1 MKRIC
6 SHEVLQDASKSL
18 IREEED
24 LHRER
29 ELSYSSAAMARGFLL
44 ICTTLAISLGREER
58 SAQSSLFSSAA
69 MSSGLLLFFWLIF
82 SFHLISLSTSSEDT
96 SFVFNGFVQ
105 ADLSLDASATLLPNG
120 LVQLAK
126 DSHHEMGQAFIKKPI
141 VFSSSKPLSFS
152 THFVCALVPKP
163 GFKGGHGI
171 TFVISP
177 SVDFTRAQP
186 TVYLGIFNAS
196 TNGSASSHLFAVEL
210 DTVKNSDFR
219 ETNNNHVGI
228 DVNSPISVES
238 AAASY
243 FSETEKKDVSINLSS
258 GDPIQVWI
266 DYECTVL
273 NVSVAPLEA
282 EKPSRSLLS
291 RPINLSEVFPIRRL
305 FAGFSAS
312 TGTQV
317 SYHYL
322 LGWSFS
328 TSSELLQLLD
338 ISKLPQ
344 VPRPKVEH
352 KKPYALIIAP
362 VAALVIIVIAVLAG
376 VYYHRK
382 KKYAEVSEPWEK
394 EYGTHRFSY
403 KSLYIATKGFHKD
416 RFLGRGGFGV
426 VYRGDLPEC
435 KPIAV
440 KRVSHD
446 GEEGMKQ
453 FVAEVV
459 SMRSLKHRNLVP
471 LLGYCRRKG
480 ELLLVS
486 EYMPNGSLDQHLFD
500 GQSPVLSWSQRL
512 VILKGIASAL
522 FYLHTGAEQVVLH
535 RDIKASNVML
545 DAELNGRLGDF
556 GMARFHDHGGNAATT
571 AAVGTVGYMA
581 PELITMGAS
590 TVTDVYAFGVFLLEV
605 ACGRKPVEPG
615 MQVEKRFVIKWVC
628 ECWKKD
634 ALLDAK
640 DSRFGGEFLQEEVEL
655 VLKLGLL
662 CTNIVPESRPTM
674 EQVVLYLN
682 ENLPLPDFSPY
693 TLGIG
698 SFTPVVVD
706 AASVTVSWTSRNW
719 SAPSVSSSS
728 ANNSKDQEKPLES
741 KNSLNVVAESDDIES
756 RLSNAK

>member
-1 MKRIC
+1 
-6 SHEVLQDASKSL
+6 
-18 IREEED
+18 
-24 LHRER
+24 
-29 ELSYSSAAMARGFLL
+29 
-44 ICTTLAISLGREER
+44 
-58 SAQSSLFSSAA
+58 
-69 MSSGLLLFFWLIF
+69 MSSGLLLFWFLI
-82 SFHLISLSTSSEDT
+82 SSLSTSSSLKDT
-96 SFVFNGFVQ
+96 SFVFNGFGQ
-105 ADLSLDASATLLPNG
+105 ANLSLDGSATLLTSG
-120 LVQLAK
+120 LLQLAEV
-126 DSHHEMGQAFIKKPI
+126 SNHQMGHAFTKNPI
-141 VFSSSKPLSFS
+141 EFSSSKPLSFS

-163 GFKGGHGI
+163 GLESGHGI

-177 SVDFTRAQP
+177 SVDFTHAQP
-186 TVYLGIFNAS
+186 NRYLGIFNGS
-196 TNGSASSHLFAVEL
+196 TTGSNSSRLFAVEL
-210 DTVKNSDFR
+210 DTILNSEFG
-219 ETNNNHVGI
+219 ETDHNHVGI

-238 AAASY
+238 APASY
-243 FSETEKKDVSINLSS
+243 FSETQQRNVSVNLSS
-258 GDPIQVWI
+258 GDSIQVWV
-266 DYECTVL
+266 DYNGGVL
-273 NVSVAPLEA
+273 NVTVAPLDVK
-282 EKPSRSLLS
+282 KPSQPLLS
-291 RPINLSEVFPIRRL
+291 RAIDLSQVFQSRRL
-305 FAGFSAS
+305 FAGFSAA
-312 TGTQV
+312 TGSAI

-328 TSSELLQLLD
+328 AGGEVLQPLD
-338 ISKLPQ
+338 ISKLPR
-344 VPRPKVEH
+344 VRRPSVKH
-352 KKPYALIIAP
+352 KKPYALIVGVPAA
-362 VAALVIIVIAVLAG
+362 VAVLVIAALAG

-382 KKYAEVSEPWEK
+382 RKYAEVSEPWEK

-403 KSLYIATKGFHKD
+403 KSLYVATRGFHKD
-416 RFLGRGGFGV
+416 GFLGRGGFGV
-426 VYRGDLPEC
+426 VYRGDLPES

-440 KRVSHD
+440 KRVSHE

-486 EYMPNGSLDQHLFD
+486 EYMPNGSLDQHLFGD
-500 GQSPVLSWSQRL
+500 GDASLVLSWSQRL
-512 VILKGIASAL
+512 VILRGIASAL

-590 TVTDVYAFGVFLLEV
+590 VVTDVYAFGVFMLEV

-615 MQVEKRFVIKWVC
+615 MEAEKRFLIKWVC
-628 ECWKKD
+628 ECWKRD
-634 ALLDAK
+634 CLLDAR
-640 DSRFGGEFLQEEVEL
+640 DSRFGGEFVPEEVEL
-655 VLKLGLL
+655 VMKIGLL

-682 ENLPLPDFSPY
+682 KNLPLPDFSPY

-706 AASVTVSWTSRNW
+706 AASLTGTFTSRNW
-719 SAPSVSSSS
+719 SGPAVSSSS
-728 ANNSKDQEKPLES
+728 ANNTREYEQVPLES
-741 KNSLNVVAESDDIES
+741 KKSLKVVAEAEDIEAG
-756 RLSNAK
+756 LSKPTSGMDLNT

>member
-1 MKRIC
+1 MLVVLIITFSFKQRGKR
-6 SHEVLQDASKSL
+6 S
-18 IREEED
+18 
-24 LHRER
+24 
-29 ELSYSSAAMARGFLL
+29 
-44 ICTTLAISLGREER
+44 T
-58 SAQSSLFSSAA
+58 QSSFRFIGRA
-69 MSSGLLLFFWLIF
+69 MSSGLHLLLLIS
-82 SFHLISLSTSSEDT
+82 SFHLIALSTSRKES
-96 SFVFNGFVQ
+96 SFVFNGFGK
-105 ADLSLDASATLLPNG
+105 ADLSVDGSATVLRSGLL
-120 LVQLAK
+120 QLAK
-126 DSHHEMGQAFIKKPI
+126 DTEHQMGHAFTKNP
-141 VFSSSKPLSFS
+141 VEFSSSKPLSFS

-163 GFKGGHGI
+163 GVESGHGI

-186 TVYLGIFNAS
+186 NRYFGIFNAS
-196 TNGSASSHLFAVEL
+196 TGGSNSSRLFAVEL
-210 DTVKNSDFR
+210 DTIKNGEFE
-219 ETNNNHVGI
+219 ETNHNHVGI
-228 DVNSPISVES
+228 DENDPISVES
-238 AAASY
+238 APASY
-243 FSETEKKDVSINLSS
+243 FSETEQRNVSLNLSS
-258 GDPIQVWI
+258 GDTIQVWV
-266 DYECTVL
+266 DYERTVL
-273 NVSVAPLEA
+273 NVSVAPLNVVK
-282 EKPSRSLLS
+282 KPSQPLLS
-291 RPINLSEVFPIRRL
+291 RAMNLSDLFQSTRL
-305 FAGFSAS
+305 FVGFSAA
-312 TGTQV
+312 TGSAI

-328 TSSELLQLLD
+328 TSRELLQPLD
-338 ISKLPQ
+338 ISKLPR
-344 VPRPKVEH
+344 VPRHRVKH
-352 KKPYALIIAP
+352 KKPYALIVGLP
-362 VAALVIIVIAVLAG
+362 AALAIIVISLLAG

-403 KSLYIATKGFHKD
+403 KSLYIATKGFHRD
-416 RFLGRGGFGV
+416 GFLGRGGFGV
-426 VYRGDLPEC
+426 VYRGDLPES

-440 KRVSHD
+440 KRVSHN

-486 EYMPNGSLDQHLFD
+486 EFMPNGSLDQHLFD
-500 GQSPVLSWSQRL
+500 DQSLVLSWSQRL

-590 TVTDVYAFGVFLLEV
+590 TVTDVYAFGVFMLEV

-615 MQVEKRFVIKWVC
+615 MEAEKRFLIKWVC

-634 ALLDAK
+634 CLLDAS
-640 DSRFGGEFLQEEVEL
+640 DPRFGGGFVPEEVEL
-655 VLKLGLL
+655 VMKIGLL

-706 AASVTVSWTSRNW
+706 AASLTGTYTSRNW
-719 SAPSVSSSS
+719 SAPWASSSS
-728 ANNSKDQEKPLES
+728 ANNSEEHEQPLES
-741 KNSLNVVAESDDIES
+741 KKSLNVVVESEDIEA
-756 RLSNAK
+756 RLSKPTSGC

>member
-1 MKRIC
+1 
-6 SHEVLQDASKSL
+6 
-18 IREEED
+18 
-24 LHRER
+24 
-29 ELSYSSAAMARGFLL
+29 
-44 ICTTLAISLGREER
+44 
-58 SAQSSLFSSAA
+58 
-69 MSSGLLLFFWLIF
+69 MSSGLLLFFLIT
-82 SFHLISLSTSSEDT
+82 SSHLVSLSTSSMDT
-96 SFVFNGFVQ
+96 SFVFNGFGQ
-105 ADLSLDASATLLPNG
+105 ANLSLDGSATWLTNG
-120 LVQLAK
+120 LLQLAK
-126 DSHHEMGQAFIKKPI
+126 DSQHQMGHAFIKKPI
-141 VFSSSKPLSFS
+141 GFSSSKPLSFS

-163 GFKGGHGI
+163 GFEGGHGI

-177 SVDFTRAQP
+177 YVDFSRAQP
-186 TVYLGIFNAS
+186 TRYLGIFNAS
-196 TNGSASSHLFAVEL
+196 TNGSASSQLFAVEL

-219 ETNNNHVGI
+219 EKNNNHVGI
-228 DVNSPISVES
+228 DVNNPISEES
-238 AAASY
+238 APASY
-243 FSETEKKDVSINLSS
+243 FSKTEKKNVSISLSS

-266 DYECTVL
+266 DYEGTLL
-273 NVSVAPLEA
+273 NVSLAPLEA
-282 EKPSRSLLS
+282 EKPSLPLLS
-291 RPINLSEVFPIRRL
+291 RPINLSEVFPSRRL
-305 FAGFSAS
+305 FVGFSAA
-312 TGTQV
+312 TGTAI

-328 TSSELLQLLD
+328 TNREFLQLLD
-338 ISKLPQ
+338 ISKLPR
-344 VPRPKVEH
+344 VPRPRVEH

-362 VAALVIIVIAVLAG
+362 VAALAIIVIAVLSG

-382 KKYAEVSEPWEK
+382 KKYAEVNEPWEK
-394 EYGTHRFSY
+394 EFGTHRFSY

-416 RFLGRGGFGV
+416 GFLGRGGFGV

-446 GEEGMKQ
+446 GEQGMKQ

-500 GQSPVLSWSQRL
+500 DQTPVLSWSQRL

-522 FYLHTGAEQVVLH
+522 FYLHTGAEQVVVH

-590 TVTDVYAFGVFLLEV
+590 TVTDVYAFGVFMLEV

-615 MQVEKRFVIKWVC
+615 LEVEKRYVIKWVC

-634 ALLDAK
+634 SLLDAK
-640 DSRFGGEFLQEEVEL
+640 DPRLVGEFLPEEEVEL
-655 VLKLGLL
+655 VMKLGLL

-682 ENLPLPDFSPY
+682 GNLPLPDFSPY

-706 AASVTVSWTSRNW
+706 AASLTVSCTSRNW

-728 ANNSKDQEKPLES
+728 ANNSKDHEQPLES
-741 KNSLNVVAESDDIES
+741 KSSLNVVDESEDIES
-756 RLSNAK
+756 RLPRPNSGR

>member
-1 MKRIC
+1 
-6 SHEVLQDASKSL
+6 
-18 IREEED
+18 
-24 LHRER
+24 
-29 ELSYSSAAMARGFLL
+29 
-44 ICTTLAISLGREER
+44 
-58 SAQSSLFSSAA
+58 
-69 MSSGLLLFFWLIF
+69 MSSGLLLLLWFLVS
-82 SFHLISLSTSSEDT
+82 SFHLISLSTSSQET
-96 SFVFNGFVQ
+96 SFVFNGFGQ
-105 ADLSLDASATLLPNG
+105 ANLSLDGSATLLRSG
-120 LVQLAK
+120 LLQLAEV
-126 DSHHEMGQAFIKKPI
+126 SNHQMGHAFIKNPI
-141 VFSSSKPLSFS
+141 EFGSSEPLSFS
-152 THFVCALVPKP
+152 THFVCAIVPKP
-163 GFKGGHGI
+163 GIESGHGI
-171 TFVISP
+171 TFAISP

-186 TVYLGIFNAS
+186 NRYLGIFNAS
-196 TNGSASSHLFAVEL
+196 TSGSNSSHLFAVEL
-210 DTVKNSDFR
+210 DTILNSEFD
-219 ETNNNHVGI
+219 ETDNNHVGI
-228 DVNSPISVES
+228 DVNNPISVES
-238 AAASY
+238 APASY
-243 FSETEKKDVSINLSS
+243 FSETQRRNVSVNLSS
-258 GDPIQVWI
+258 GDSIQVWI
-266 DYECTVL
+266 DYQGTLL
-273 NVSVAPLEA
+273 NVSVAPLDVK
-282 EKPSRSLLS
+282 KPSQPLLS
-291 RPINLSEVFPIRRL
+291 RAMNLSQVFQSRRL
-305 FAGFSAS
+305 FVGFSAA
-312 TGTQV
+312 TGSAI

-328 TSSELLQLLD
+328 TSRELLQPLD
-338 ISKLPQ
+338 MSKFPR
-344 VPRPKVEH
+344 VPRPRVKH
-352 KKPYALIIAP
+352 KKPYALIVGLP
-362 VAALVIIVIAVLAG
+362 AALAIVVIAVLAG
-376 VYYHRK
+376 VYYNRK

-416 RFLGRGGFGV
+416 GFLGRGGFGV
-426 VYRGDLPEC
+426 VYRGDLPES

-440 KRVSHD
+440 KRVSHN

-500 GQSPVLSWSQRL
+500 DQSPVLLSWSQRL

-590 TVTDVYAFGVFLLEV
+590 IVTDVYAFGVFMLEV

-615 MQVEKRFVIKWVC
+615 MEAEKRFLIKWVC

-634 ALLDAK
+634 CLLDAR
-640 DSRFGGEFLQEEVEL
+640 DSRFGGEFVPEEVEL
-655 VLKLGLL
+655 VMKIGLL

-706 AASVTVSWTSRNW
+706 AASLTGTYTSRNW

-728 ANNSKDQEKPLES
+728 ANNTRDYEQPLES
-741 KNSLNVVAESDDIES
+741 KKSLKVVAESEDIEA
-756 RLSNAK
+756 RLSKPTSGW

>member
-1 MKRIC
+1 
-6 SHEVLQDASKSL
+6 
-18 IREEED
+18 
-24 LHRER
+24 
-29 ELSYSSAAMARGFLL
+29 
-44 ICTTLAISLGREER
+44 
-58 SAQSSLFSSAA
+58 
-69 MSSGLLLFFWLIF
+69 MSNRLLLFLFIS
-82 SFHLISLSTSSEDT
+82 SFHLISSSEDT
-96 SFVFNGFVQ
+96 SFIFNGFTK
-105 ADLSLDASATLLPNG
+105 ANLSLGGSSTLLPNG
-120 LVQLAK
+120 LLKLVN
-126 DSHHEMGQAFIKKPI
+126 DSQHQKGHAFIKKPI

-163 GFKGGHGI
+163 GFQSGHGI

-177 SVDFTRAQP
+177 SEDLTLAQP
-186 TVYLGIFNAS
+186 ARFLGIFNAS
-196 TNGSASSHLFAVEL
+196 TNGDDSFQLFAVEL
-210 DTVKNSDFR
+210 DTVKNLDFG
-219 ETNNNHVGI
+219 ETSNNHVGI

-238 AAASY
+238 APASY
-243 FSETEKKDVSINLSS
+243 FSRKEQRNVRLNLSS

-266 DYECTVL
+266 DYKGTLL

-282 EKPSRSLLS
+282 EKPSRPLLS
-291 RPINLSEVFPIRRL
+291 RSINLSEVFRSENL
-305 FAGFSAS
+305 FVGFSAA
-312 TGTQV
+312 TGTAI

-328 TSSELLQLLD
+328 TRSESLQLLD
-338 ISKLPQ
+338 ISKLPR
-344 VPRPKVEH
+344 VPRLSVEH
-352 KKPYALIIAP
+352 KKVKQYGLFIAP
-362 VAALVIIVIAVLAG
+362 VVVLGIIVIAVLAG
-376 VYYHRK
+376 VYYKRK
-382 KKYAEVSEPWEK
+382 KKYAEVKEPWEK

-416 RFLGRGGFGV
+416 GFLGRGGFGV
-426 VYRGDLPEC
+426 VYRGDLPSN

-440 KRVSHD
+440 KRVSHH

-500 GQSPVLSWSQRL
+500 EKQSLDLSWSTRL

-605 ACGRKPVEPG
+605 ACGRKPVEFG
-615 MQVEKRFVIKWVC
+615 MDAEKRYLIKWVC

-634 ALLDAK
+634 SLLDAK
-640 DSRFGGEFLQEEVEL
+640 DSRFGGEFVSEEVEL
-655 VLKLGLL
+655 VMKLGLL

-682 ENLPLPDFSPY
+682 ENLALPEFSPY
-693 TLGIG
+693 TIGIG
-698 SFTPVVVD
+698 AFSPVVVD
-706 AASVTVSWTSRNW
+706 AASLTVSCTARNW

-728 ANNSKDQEKPLES
+728 ANNSKDYEQMLEA
-741 KNSLNVVAESDDIES
+741 KNSVKIVAESEDIES
-756 RLSNAK
+756 RLSKPYSGR

>member
-1 MKRIC
+1 
-6 SHEVLQDASKSL
+6 
-18 IREEED
+18 
-24 LHRER
+24 
-29 ELSYSSAAMARGFLL
+29 
-44 ICTTLAISLGREER
+44 
-58 SAQSSLFSSAA
+58 
-69 MSSGLLLFFWLIF
+69 MSSGLLLLWLI
-82 SFHLISLSTSSEDT
+82 SAFHLISLSTSSKDT
-96 SFVFNGFVQ
+96 SFVFNGFRE
-105 ADLSLDASATLLPNG
+105 ANLSLDGSATLLHSG
-120 LVQLAK
+120 LLQLAE
-126 DSHHEMGQAFIKKPI
+126 DSQHQMGHALIKKPI
-141 VFSSSKPLSFS
+141 EFSSSKPLSFS
-152 THFVCALVPKP
+152 THFVCAIVPKP
-163 GFKGGHGI
+163 GIESGHGI

-186 TVYLGIFNAS
+186 NRYLGIFNAS
-196 TNGSASSHLFAVEL
+196 TSGSNSSHLFAVEL
-210 DTVKNSDFR
+210 DTIENSEFE
-219 ETNNNHVGI
+219 ETNHNHVGI
-228 DVNSPISVES
+228 DVNNPISVES
-238 AAASY
+238 APASY
-243 FSETEKKDVSINLSS
+243 FSKKEQRNVTVNLSS
-258 GDPIQVWI
+258 GDSIQVWV
-266 DYECTVL
+266 DYQGTLL
-273 NVSVAPLEA
+273 NISVAPLDVK
-282 EKPSRSLLS
+282 KPSQPLLS
-291 RPINLSEVFPIRRL
+291 RAINLSEVFQSRRL
-305 FAGFSAS
+305 FVGFSAA
-312 TGTQV
+312 TGSAI

-328 TSSELLQLLD
+328 TSMELLQPLD
-338 ISKLPQ
+338 TSKFPK
-344 VPRPKVEH
+344 VPRPSVKH
-352 KKPYALIIAP
+352 KKPYALIVGLP
-362 VAALVIIVIAVLAG
+362 AALAIIVIALLAG

-394 EYGTHRFSY
+394 EYGTHRYSY

-416 RFLGRGGFGV
+416 GFLGRGGFGV
-426 VYRGDLPEC
+426 VYRGDLPES

-440 KRVSHD
+440 KRVSHN

-500 GQSPVLSWSQRL
+500 DDTSLLLSWSQRL

-590 TVTDVYAFGVFLLEV
+590 VVTDVYAFGVFMLEV

-615 MQVEKRFVIKWVC
+615 MEVEKRFLIKWVC

-634 ALLDAK
+634 CLLDAR
-640 DSRFGGEFLQEEVEL
+640 DSRFGGEFVPEEVEL
-655 VLKLGLL
+655 VMKIGLL

-706 AASVTVSWTSRNW
+706 AASLTGTFTSRNW
-719 SAPSVSSSS
+719 SGPAVSSSSS
-728 ANNSKDQEKPLES
+728 ANNSKSHEQPLES
-741 KNSLNVVAESDDIES
+741 KKSLKVVEESEDIEA
-756 RLSNAK
+756 RLSKPTSGW

>member
-1 MKRIC
+1 
-6 SHEVLQDASKSL
+6 
-18 IREEED
+18 
-24 LHRER
+24 
-29 ELSYSSAAMARGFLL
+29 
-44 ICTTLAISLGREER
+44 
-58 SAQSSLFSSAA
+58 
-69 MSSGLLLFFWLIF
+69 MSSGLLLFFWLISF
-82 SFHLISLSTSSEDT
+82 FHLISLSTSSKDT
-96 SFVFNGFVQ
+96 SFVFNGFGK
-105 ADLSLDASATLLPNG
+105 DKLSLDGSATLLPSG
-120 LVQLAK
+120 LLQLAK
-126 DSHHEMGQAFIKKPI
+126 DSQHQMGRAFIKKPI
-141 VFSSSKPLSFS
+141 EFSSSKPLSFS

-163 GFKGGHGI
+163 GIESGHGI

-177 SVDFTRAQP
+177 TVDFTRAQP
-186 TVYLGIFNAS
+186 GRYLGIFNAS
-196 TNGSASSHLFAVEL
+196 TSGSNKASRLFAVEL
-210 DTVKNSDFR
+210 DTIKNPEFD

-228 DVNSPISVES
+228 DVNDPISVES
-238 AAASY
+238 APASY
-243 FSETEKKDVSINLSS
+243 LSKTDQKNVNVNLSS
-258 GDPIQVWI
+258 GEPIQVWV
-266 DYECTVL
+266 DYEGTLL
-273 NVSVAPLEA
+273 NVSVAPLDVK
-282 EKPSRSLLS
+282 KPSQPLLS
-291 RPINLSEVFPIRRL
+291 RAINLSEVFQSRRL
-305 FAGFSAS
+305 FVGFAAATGSAI
-312 TGTQV
+312 

-328 TSSELLQLLD
+328 TSRELLQPLD
-338 ISKLPQ
+338 SSTFPR
-344 VPRPKVEH
+344 VPRPRVKH
-352 KKPYALIIAP
+352 KKPYALIIGLP
-362 VAALVIIVIAVLAG
+362 TALAIMVIAVLAG

-382 KKYAEVSEPWEK
+382 KKYAEVSEAWEK

-416 RFLGRGGFGV
+416 GFLGRGGFGV
-426 VYRGDLPEC
+426 VFRGDLPES

-440 KRVSHD
+440 KRVSHN

-500 GQSPVLSWSQRL
+500 DPGLDLSWSQRL

-556 GMARFHDHGGNAATT
+556 GMARFHEHGGNAATT

-590 TVTDVYAFGVFLLEV
+590 TVTDVYAFGVFMLEV

-615 MQVEKRFVIKWVC
+615 MEVEKRFLIKWVC

-634 ALLDAK
+634 CLLDAR
-640 DSRFGGEFLQEEVEL
+640 DSRFGAEFVPEEVEL
-655 VLKLGLL
+655 VMKIGLL

-706 AASVTVSWTSRNW
+706 AASLTGTYTSRNW
-719 SAPSVSSSS
+719 SAPSASSSS
-728 ANNSKDQEKPLES
+728 ANHSKDHHEQPLES
-741 KNSLNVVAESDDIES
+741 NNSLNVVTESQDIES
-756 RLSNAK
+756 RLSKPTSGC